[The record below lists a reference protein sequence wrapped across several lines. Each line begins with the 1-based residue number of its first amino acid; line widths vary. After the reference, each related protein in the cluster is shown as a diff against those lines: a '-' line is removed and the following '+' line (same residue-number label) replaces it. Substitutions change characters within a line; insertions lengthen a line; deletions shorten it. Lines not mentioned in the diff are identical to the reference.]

1 MSGRVSDPPDAR
13 ESWKRLGSLA
23 TETVRT
29 HLRDL
34 VGDPARFA
42 SMSLRAGPLLVDFS
56 RQRANAGVV
65 SALVALAR
73 ESRLEEAIERLFEG
87 GEANPTE
94 GRPALHTA
102 VRAPFDERPPS
113 VAAEV
118 ETARVR
124 VLAIA
129 ERVRSGRWRGVSEK
143 PVRQVVHVGIGGS
156 HLGPE
161 LVVRALADPSA
172 SSRVD
177 LRFLANA
184 DGGSAVE
191 TFRGLD
197 PERTLVIV
205 ASKSFDTQE
214 TLANAR
220 HARSWFIERTGR
232 VDAMDRHFL
241 AVTANPGA
249 AAAFGIRPANQ
260 LPMWDWVGGRFS
272 LWSSVGLSVAIAI
285 GAARFEE
292 LLGGAHAMDR
302 HFRGTRLERNAPAL
316 LGLFGIWNSNFLGA
330 GTHAVLPYDRRL
342 AGLPGFL
349 QQLEMESNGKSVRI
363 DGERSETHTA
373 PVVWGGEETN
383 GQHAFHQLLHQG
395 TRSFSADLIAVAAPG
410 HDLAERHRWLLAN
423 CLGQGSA
430 LLAGHEAGAD
440 GPDAIAPHRAVP
452 GNRATTTLLLDALT
466 PASLGALLALYEH
479 KVFTQATVWGINP
492 FDQWGV
498 ELGKEL
504 AGGVLEAL
512 AGGPLTRLDPVT
524 ADLVAE
530 LRKRAR

>member
-1 MSGRVSDPPDAR
+1 MSDRVRDRPEAR

-42 SMSLRAGPLLVDFS
+42 SMSLRAGPLLIDFS
-56 RQRANAGVV
+56 RQRANAEVV
-65 SALVALAR
+65 STLVALAR
-73 ESRLEEAIERLFEG
+73 ESRLAEAVDRLFDG

-102 VRAPFDERPPS
+102 VRAPLDARPPS

-118 ETARVR
+118 ETARGRMLEV
-124 VLAIA
+124 A
-129 ERVRSGRWRGVSEK
+129 ERVRGGQWRGVSGR
-143 PVRQVVHVGIGGS
+143 PVRHVVHIGIGGS

-161 LVVRALADPSA
+161 LAVQALADRSL
-172 SSRVD
+172 SSHLD

-232 VDAMDRHFL
+232 ADAMDRHFV

-249 AAAFGIRPANQ
+249 ASAFGIPPENH
-260 LPMWDWVGGRFS
+260 LPMWDWLGGRFS

-292 LLGGAHAMDR
+292 LLEGAHAMDR
-302 HFRGTRLERNAPAL
+302 HFHRTRIEKNAPAL

-342 AGLPGFL
+342 AGLPGYL

-395 TRSFSADLIAVAAPG
+395 TRSFSADLIAVAEPG

-430 LLAGHEAGAD
+430 LLTGREAGVD
-440 GPDAIAPHRAVP
+440 GPDELAPHRAVP
-452 GNRATTTLLLDALT
+452 GNRATTTILLDART
-466 PASLGALLALYEH
+466 PASLGALFALYEH
-479 KVFTQATVWGINP
+479 KVFTQATVWGINA

-498 ELGKEL
+498 QLGKQL
-504 AGGVLEAL
+504 ANDAFGAL
-512 AGGPLTRLDPVT
+512 AGGSVAGLDAAT
-524 ADLVAE
+524 AALVAE
-530 LRKRAR
+530 VRRRMS